1 MDVVIVESP
10 AKAKTIN
17 KYLGEGYTVLASYG
31 HVRDL
36 PAKDGSV
43 RPDGDFAMDWE
54 IDARAGKHIKAITD
68 ALRGADRLWLATDP
82 DREGEAIS
90 WHVCEVLGQR
100 KALQGVGI
108 KRVVFNE
115 ITRSAILDAFA
126 RPRDLD
132 RELID
137 AYLARRALDYL
148 VGFTLSPVLWRKL
161 PGSRSAGRVQS
172 VALRL
177 ICERESEIEN
187 FVSREYWTIEGVFAK
202 DSGEMLTATLTHLDG
217 RKLEKFDLADETA
230 ASSAVAAAEARSYA
244 VAAVE
249 RKQVRRNPAPP
260 FVTST
265 LQQEASRKLG
275 FSASHT
281 MRVAQRLYEGVS
293 IGGETVGL
301 ITYMR
306 TDGVQMSAEAIAAC
320 RRVIDAEFG
329 GRYLPDKP
337 RLYKTKAKNAQ
348 EAHEAI
354 RPTDLT
360 RKPADVAAY
369 LDNDQRRLYALIW
382 KRTLASQMESAVLDQ
397 VAVDIASEDGQ
408 VVFRATGS
416 VVAFDGFLRVYRE
429 GRDDPEAEGSRTGAG
444 GDDGDRMLPDVARGE
459 ALDRLAITP
468 EQHFTQPPPRF
479 TEASLV
485 KRLEELGI
493 GRPSTYASIISV
505 LQDRKYV
512 RLESKRFVPEDRGRL
527 VTAFLQSFF
536 DRYVAYGFTA
546 ALEEQ
551 LDDVS
556 GGRIDWKTVLRDF
569 WRDFSDAVDGIK
581 DLRVKEV
588 LDALDH
594 LLGPHFFR
602 DGESGRDPRACP
614 SCADGRLG
622 LKLGKFGAF
631 IGCSNYPT
639 CRYTRPLVPASAD
652 EAPAAGSNG
661 ARLLGDDPATGLP
674 VSLRKG
680 PYGPYVQ
687 LGEAAAA
694 AVDAAD
700 DAATKAAD
708 EGNGRA
714 EAAAIPAE
722 EADPAPS
729 AGKAKRKAK
738 AKMAKAPP
746 APKPKRISLPRG
758 VDPETLDLDKA
769 LALLAL
775 PRNLGEHPESGQMI
789 SAGLGR
795 FGPYLRM
802 GDTYVS
808 LKGDD
813 DVLAIG
819 LNRAVDLL
827 AKARPPKAKGKEL
840 GVHPADGKPVL
851 LMAGRYGP
859 YVEHGKLRATLPAG
873 TDAEALGL
881 QQALN
886 LLAEKQGRSAGKAAR
901 AAKPATSRKS
911 DAEPAKATPAKRTA
925 SKSAATKAKLKAT
938 KSADAPAA
946 RPAQR
951 RKAAGSG

>member
-43 RPDGDFAMDWE
+43 RPEGDFAMDWE
-54 IDARAGKHIKAITD
+54 VDARAGKHIKAIAE

-90 WHVCEVLGQR
+90 WHVCQVLGQR
-100 KALQGVGI
+100 KALEGVGI

-202 DSGEMLTATLTHLDG
+202 DTGETLTATLTHLDG
-217 RKLEKFDLADETA
+217 RKLEKFDLADESA
-230 ASSAVAAAEARSYA
+230 ARAAVAAAEARTYS
-244 VAAVE
+244 VAQIE
-249 RKQVRRNPAPP
+249 RKQVRRHPAPP

-281 MRVAQRLYEGVS
+281 MRVAQKLYEGVS

-329 GRYLPDKP
+329 SRYVPEKP

-369 LDNDQRRLYALIW
+369 LDADQRRLYALIW

-397 VAVDIASEDGQ
+397 VSVDIASDDRQ
-408 VVFRATGS
+408 VMFRATGS

-429 GRDDPEAEGSRTGAG
+429 GRDDPEAEGRAGAA
-444 GDDGDRMLPDVARGE
+444 GDDSDRMLPDVARGE
-459 ALDRLAITP
+459 ALDRLSVTP

-512 RLESKRFVPEDRGRL
+512 RLESKRFIPEDRGRL
-527 VTAFLQSFF
+527 VNAFLESFF
-536 DRYVAYGFTA
+536 ERYVAYGFTA

-569 WRDFSDAVDGIK
+569 WRDFSDAVDDIK

-588 LDALDH
+588 LDALDR

-602 DGESGRDPRACP
+602 AGESGRDPRACP
-614 SCADGRLG
+614 ACGDGRLG
-622 LKLGKFGAF
+622 LKLGRFGAF

-639 CRYTRPLVPASAD
+639 CRYTRPLVPATAD
-652 EAPAAGSNG
+652 DAPAAGNG
-661 ARLLGDDPATGLP
+661 NGIRQLGEDPATGLP
-674 VSLRKG
+674 VSIRNG

-694 AVDAAD
+694 PD
-700 DAATKAAD
+700 
-708 EGNGRA
+708 G
-714 EAAAIPAE
+714 
-722 EADPAPS
+722 ADPAS
-729 AGKAKRKAK
+729 ANGAGAAAGPAPGSGGEASSEAAPPDAKPKRKSRAK
-738 AKMAKAPP
+738 KPKAPA
-746 APKPKRISLPRG
+746 APKPKRMSLPRG
-758 VDPETLDLDKA
+758 LDAETLDLDKA
-769 LALLAL
+769 LALLSL
-775 PRNLGEHPESGQMI
+775 PRTLGTHPENDQTI

-795 FGPYLRM
+795 FGPYLKM

-808 LKGDD
+808 LKGGD
-813 DVLAIG
+813 DVLEIG

-827 AKARPPKAKGKEL
+827 AQARPAKAKGKDL
-840 GVHPADGKPVL
+840 GTHPDDDKPVR

-859 YVEHGKLRATLPAG
+859 YVEHGKVRATLPAG
-873 TDAEALGL
+873 VDAETLGID
-881 QQALN
+881 QALT
-886 LLAEKQGRSAGKAAR
+886 LLAEKQSRSAAKNGRTAKSPAA
-901 AAKPATSRKS
+901 A
-911 DAEPAKATPAKRTA
+911 DIATPAKKPAAPKRA
-925 SKSAATKAKLKAT
+925 APAKSVKKPKAATKAESSAT
-938 KSADAPAA
+938 KPAP
-946 RPAQR
+946 R